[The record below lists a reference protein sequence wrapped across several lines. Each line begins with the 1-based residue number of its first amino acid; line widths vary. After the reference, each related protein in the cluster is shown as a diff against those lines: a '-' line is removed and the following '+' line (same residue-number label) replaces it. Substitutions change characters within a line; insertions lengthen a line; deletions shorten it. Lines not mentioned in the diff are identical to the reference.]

1 MSNNTATIHRV
12 SILNFVNKET
22 IEFSVPFANGIYVLP
37 CEFVMSKHNPIYYG
51 DEIDFQFW
59 GSLNTVFGTITDSDP
74 ILTLQTGYRYVW
86 DYYKKTFK
94 VYDETGALSSQRK
107 NINSIADLHID
118 FTIHKSHQFEIIIDQ
133 YLNDSNSFFLLG
145 KFYKKL
151 YGESPVVKV
160 NGNVFDDELLYT
172 KTQHGQNYIAFEHR
186 SYNRESD
193 IFGVY
198 VEQRVDKVRRT
209 EQISSIIC
217 NNGLWF
223 DNLKIDNSLYTNSFD
238 TIVGKLVKRK
248 YKGKSLNN
256 DSGCF
261 KQLVVSS
268 ATTIYPIYH
277 DLLRPKSISNN
288 RPLYEPYLIWKVYKF
303 KWLHRRKPAEDYEID
318 VFDLSVNWSY

>member
-1 MSNNTATIHRV
+1 MSNNTATVHRV

-160 NGNVFDDELLYT
+160 NGNVFNDELLYT

-223 DNLKIDNSLYTNSFD
+223 DKLKIDNSLYTNSFD

-277 DLLRPKSISNN
+277 DLLRPKSMGNN

-303 KWLHRRKPAEDYEID
+303 KWLHRRKPDEDYEID

>member
-37 CEFVMSKHNPIYYG
+37 CEFVMSKHNPVYYG

-59 GSLNTVFGTITDSDP
+59 GSLHTVFGTITDSDP

-151 YGESPVVKV
+151 YGESPEI
-160 NGNVFDDELLYT
+160 GR
-172 KTQHGQNYIAFEHR
+172 A
-186 SYNRESD
+186 SCRE
-193 IFGVY
+193 
-198 VEQRVDKVRRT
+198 RV
-209 EQISSIIC
+209 
-217 NNGLWF
+217 
-223 DNLKIDNSLYTNSFD
+223 
-238 TIVGKLVKRK
+238 
-248 YKGKSLNN
+248 
-256 DSGCF
+256 
-261 KQLVVSS
+261 
-268 ATTIYPIYH
+268 
-277 DLLRPKSISNN
+277 
-288 RPLYEPYLIWKVYKF
+288 
-303 KWLHRRKPAEDYEID
+303 
-318 VFDLSVNWSY
+318 

>member
-1 MSNNTATIHRV
+1 MSKNTATVHRV

-59 GSLNTVFGTITDSDP
+59 GSLSTVFGTITDSDP

-118 FTIHKSHQFEIIIDQ
+118 FTIHKSHQFEIIIDK

-160 NGNVFDDELLYT
+160 NGNVFNDELLYA
-172 KTQHGQNYIAFEHR
+172 KTQHGQNYISFEHR
-186 SYNRESD
+186 SYNRKSD

-198 VEQRVDKVRRT
+198 VEQRVNKVRRT
-209 EQISSIIC
+209 EQITSVIC

-223 DNLKIDNSLYTNSFD
+223 DNLKIDNSLYTDKFD

-277 DLLRPKSISNN
+277 DLLRPKSMNNN

-303 KWLHRRKPAEDYEID
+303 KWLHRRKPDDDYEIN

>member
-1 MSNNTATIHRV
+1 MSNNTATVHRV

-160 NGNVFDDELLYT
+160 NGNVFNDELSYV
-172 KTQHGQNYIAFEHR
+172 KTQHGQNYVSFEYR
-186 SYNRESD
+186 CYNRKSD
-193 IFGVY
+193 IFGTY
-198 VEQRVDKVRRT
+198 IERRVDKVRRT
-209 EQISSIIC
+209 EQITSIIC
-217 NNGLWF
+217 NNGMWF
-223 DNLKIDNSLYTNSFD
+223 DNLRIDNALYTNKFD
-238 TIVGKLVKRK
+238 TFNAKHLKQKL
-248 YKGKSLNN
+248 KGKSVNN

-277 DLLRPKSISNN
+277 DLLRPKSMNNN

-303 KWLHRRKPAEDYEID
+303 KWLHRRKPDDDYEIN
-318 VFDLSVNWSY
+318 VFDLSPNWSY

>member
-1 MSNNTATIHRV
+1 M
-12 SILNFVNKET
+12 
-22 IEFSVPFANGIYVLP
+22 
-37 CEFVMSKHNPIYYG
+37 
-51 DEIDFQFW
+51 
-59 GSLNTVFGTITDSDP
+59 NTVFGTITDSDP

-160 NGNVFDDELLYT
+160 NGNVFNDELSYV
-172 KTQHGQNYIAFEHR
+172 KTQHGQNYISFEYR
-186 SYNRESD
+186 CYSRKSD
-193 IFGVY
+193 IFGAY
-198 VEQRVDKVRRT
+198 IEQRVNKVRRT
-209 EQISSIIC
+209 EQITSIIC
-217 NNGLWF
+217 NNGMWF
-223 DNLKIDNSLYTNSFD
+223 DNLRIDNSLYTNKFD
-238 TIVGKLVKRK
+238 TFNAKHLKQK
-248 YKGKSLNN
+248 FKGKSLNN

-277 DLLRPKSISNN
+277 ELLRPKSMSNN

-303 KWLHRRKPAEDYEID
+303 KWLHRRKPDDDYEID
-318 VFDLSVNWSY
+318 IFDLSVNWSY

>member
-1 MSNNTATIHRV
+1 MSNNTATVHRV

-160 NGNVFDDELLYT
+160 NGNVFNDELLYT
-172 KTQHGQNYIAFEHR
+172 KTQHRQNYIAFEHR

-223 DNLKIDNSLYTNSFD
+223 DKLKIDNSLYTNSFD

-277 DLLRPKSISNN
+277 ELLRPKSMNNN

-303 KWLHRRKPAEDYEID
+303 KWLHRRKPDDDYEID

>member
-1 MSNNTATIHRV
+1 M
-12 SILNFVNKET
+12 
-22 IEFSVPFANGIYVLP
+22 
-37 CEFVMSKHNPIYYG
+37 
-51 DEIDFQFW
+51 
-59 GSLNTVFGTITDSDP
+59 
-74 ILTLQTGYRYVW
+74 
-86 DYYKKTFK
+86 
-94 VYDETGALSSQRK
+94 
-107 NINSIADLHID
+107 
-118 FTIHKSHQFEIIIDQ
+118 
-133 YLNDSNSFFLLG
+133 G

-160 NGNVFDDELLYT
+160 NGNVFNDELLYT
-172 KTQHGQNYIAFEHR
+172 KTQHGQNYVAFEHR

-223 DNLKIDNSLYTNSFD
+223 DKLKIDNSLYTNSFD

-277 DLLRPKSISNN
+277 DLLRPKSMSNN

-303 KWLHRRKPAEDYEID
+303 KWLHRRKPDDDYEID